1 MYCKLLHLN
10 FETNTFETLYLH
22 LLITSKCLLITS
34 KINVYSLQA
43 NEQNLMIHTT
53 IFNKLMKI
61 YIKLKITFN
70 IHNNNNTDYKENID
84 WIIK

>member
-1 MYCKLLHLN
+1 MYRKILHLN
-10 FETNTFETLYLH
+10 FETNNFDSLYLH

-43 NEQNLMIHTT
+43 NEHTT

-70 IHNNNNTDYKENID
+70 IHNNNTDYKENID

>member
-1 MYCKLLHLN
+1 MYRKILHLN
-10 FETNTFETLYLH
+10 FETNNFDSLYLH
-22 LLITSKCLLITS
+22 LLIASKCLLITS

-43 NEQNLMIHTT
+43 NEHTT

-70 IHNNNNTDYKENID
+70 IHNNNTDYKENID

>member
-1 MYCKLLHLN
+1 MYRKILHLN
-10 FETNTFETLYLH
+10 FETNNFYSLYLH

-43 NEQNLMIHTT
+43 NEHTT

-70 IHNNNNTDYKENID
+70 IHNNNTDYKENID
-84 WIIK
+84 WIIN

>member
-1 MYCKLLHLN
+1 MYRKILHLN
-10 FETNTFETLYLH
+10 FETNNFDSLYLH

-43 NEQNLMIHTT
+43 NEHTT

-70 IHNNNNTDYKENID
+70 IHNNNTDYKETTD

>member
-1 MYCKLLHLN
+1 MYRKILHLN
-10 FETNTFETLYLH
+10 FETNNFDSLYLH

-43 NEQNLMIHTT
+43 NEHTT
-53 IFNKLMKI
+53 IFNNLMKI
-61 YIKLKITFN
+61 DIKLKITFN
-70 IHNNNNTDYKENID
+70 VHNNNTDYKENID

>member
-1 MYCKLLHLN
+1 MYRKILHLN
-10 FETNTFETLYLH
+10 FETNNFDSLYLH
-22 LLITSKCLLITS
+22 LLITNKCLLITS

-43 NEQNLMIHTT
+43 NEHTT

-70 IHNNNNTDYKENID
+70 IHNNNTDYKENID